1 MLGKKPPLLI
11 GYLNQSKKSISPL
24 GFINHFMDT
33 DPWWIDPERNQP
45 QRYVLNSQDRL
56 YCAHGDCGSYNE
68 AKLIERI
75 RDNRIKEFPE
85 RIQDLI
91 DDIMLV
97 HYSDQEFL
105 DSDEWDQLWKELIDV
120 DQRSDKIPNQNILT
134 PIDSSNEAQFGFE
147 LGRILG
153 LLTSADSPV
162 EPLIW
167 GILQGILASGAKD
180 VEGQIDV
187 MEYMILQFEN
197 RIEERRQE
205 AENIVKNKSLINES
219 SEDVEERMKYVSP
232 I

>member
-1 MLGKKPPLLI
+1 M
-11 GYLNQSKKSISPL
+11 
-24 GFINHFMDT
+24 
-33 DPWWIDPERNQP
+33 
-45 QRYVLNSQDRL
+45 
-56 YCAHGDCGSYNE
+56 
-68 AKLIERI
+68 IERI